1 MNTISNFLF
10 VLTSLIILS
19 GCNLDSNESKK
30 LARIE
35 NEFLYLDDII
45 DEIPINLENEDSIV
59 YVKNFINNWITS
71 QLIVKKAQEMIPNS
85 LLNVDKKIE
94 KYRKSLISY
103 EFEQFYISKRL
114 DTSITTFE
122 TLEYYNKHSDD
133 FVLNDYIIKCLYLKI
148 PKNSTQLNKIKKYYK
163 LTKEGDIDILTK
175 YAQKSAEVFYYNVE
189 EWIFY
194 DDLLKQIP
202 IEGYNKVNFITKK
215 KKIYFEKEDFIYF
228 VNVYDFRIKDGIS
241 PLSFEK
247 DKIKSILLNIRANDL
262 RKELRSNLFS
272 DGIENNSIEIY

>member
-1 MNTISNFLF
+1 
-10 VLTSLIILS
+10 
-19 GCNLDSNESKK
+19 
-30 LARIE
+30 
-35 NEFLYLDDII
+35 
-45 DEIPINLENEDSIV
+45 
-59 YVKNFINNWITS
+59 
-71 QLIVKKAQEMIPNS
+71 
-85 LLNVDKKIE
+85 
-94 KYRKSLISY
+94 
-103 EFEQFYISKRL
+103 
-114 DTSITTFE
+114 
-122 TLEYYNKHSDD
+122 
-133 FVLNDYIIKCLYLKI
+133 LYLKI

-247 DKIKSILLNIRANDL
+247 DKIKSILLNIRANNL